1 MSEFG
6 NLALVEDRDDP
17 QERSAI
23 KLPGARRGD
32 MSARAMKQEVRDT
45 NVCYCASLWREL
57 LLFLRT
63 FLKTLIFLYQMMG
76 FFNPT

>member
-1 MSEFG
+1 MISRRKMSEFG

-32 MSARAMKQEVRDT
+32 MSARAMKQEVRGSIG
-45 NVCYCASLWREL
+45 ASWCI
-57 LLFLRT
+57 
-63 FLKTLIFLYQMMG
+63 LI
-76 FFNPT
+76 